1 MVSYAKFD
9 KLARELVLTKREAE
23 SEGGR
28 CAESLAEAEATFEAL
43 TGGPRGML
51 GEAIGQFRAA
61 LETRN
66 PEVYEPVREELRR
79 LVAAIRQS
87 LIQ

>member
-1 MVSYAKFD
+1 
-9 KLARELVLTKREAE
+9 
-23 SEGGR
+23 
-28 CAESLAEAEATFEAL
+28 
-43 TGGPRGML
+43 ML